1 MLFKKLATVLS
12 LTLLLTSLLV
22 SHLSIAAPVWIDV
35 RSASEHTEDNIKG
48 DIRITHSQVISK
60 VRQLFPDKNTE
71 IKLYCRSGI
80 RAEMALKAL
89 KKEGYAN
96 VSNAGGIQD
105 ARKQRSITQ

>member
-12 LTLLLTSLLV
+12 LTILCSSLLM

-35 RSASEHTEDNIKG
+35 RSALEHTEDNIKG
-48 DIRITHSQVISK
+48 DIRITHTQVIPRVS
-60 VRQLFPDKNTE
+60 QLFPDKNTE
-71 IKLYCRSGI
+71 IILYCRSGI
-80 RAEMALKAL
+80 RADMALKAL
-89 KKEGYAN
+89 NKEGYTN

>member
-1 MLFKKLATVLS
+1 MLIKKFSAV
-12 LTLLLTSLLV
+12 LTLTVLLTSLLL

-35 RSASEHTEDNIKG
+35 RSASEHTEDNIAG
-48 DIRITHSQVISK
+48 DIRITHTQVIQK
-60 VRQLFPDKNTE
+60 VRQLFPDKNTA

-89 KKEGYAN
+89 NQEGYTN